1 MWYWNPVSCNEALPG
16 IHDLVDCIRIEDDAH
31 PFKTQPLPEGKIWG
45 NDENNK
51 PVLQD
56 IPAPTPDDLAAE
68 AESRKA
74 QLKALA
80 DSEIAWRKDAVEEG
94 IATEEEAA
102 RLTEWKKYRVLL
114 MRVDTSN
121 PVWPDLPQQVGLRE
135 ARFVTSRGRN
145 ANGQWIIWSDGAIE
159 VMGYGVSIENGL
171 ATVTYPI
178 ELPDV
183 SRYISIAERLSGDPG
198 AASNYSHTS
207 MVIDSLT
214 TKAGFKARC
223 TMAAT
228 GNPSSNGFSWR
239 VYYAP
244 V

>member
-1 MWYWNPVSCNEALPG
+1 MYFLSTA
-16 IHDLVDCIRIEDDAH
+16 
-31 PFKTQPLPEGKIWG
+31 
-45 NDENNK
+45 
-51 PVLQD
+51 
-56 IPAPTPDDLAAE
+56 
-68 AESRKA
+68 
-74 QLKALA
+74 
-80 DSEIAWRKDAVEEG
+80 
-94 IATEEEAA
+94 
-102 RLTEWKKYRVLL
+102 Y
-114 MRVDTSN
+114 
-121 PVWPDLPQQVGLRE
+121 VGLRE

-159 VMGYGVSIENGL
+159 VMGYGVTIENGL

-183 SRYISIAERLSGDPG
+183 SRYISIAERLAGDSGT
-198 AASNYSHTS
+198 AFNSTHTS

-228 GNPSSNGFSWR
+228 GAPSSNGFSWR

-244 V
+244 I